1 MKKLLTYLFIII
13 ISFFV
18 VYKVGDKS
26 NNKIKLEN
34 KGYSETEVN
43 YILDN
48 TSNIEIKSIL
58 ELNYSPDVLEILKSK
73 DYNKEKLEDY
83 LKYLKKEI
91 DLENI
96 IYLVNN
102 DIDYNIDLLKQEKY
116 YKQDNLKRYI
126 DYSQKKLSLSSK
138 EVVSH
143 VNSMLDYG
151 YYKNIKQTDLSKGY
165 LMLVNKFY
173 RLDNDYKNNNMLAMN
188 LTYSYTGHSADKLVY
203 DYFRKMVDEALKND
217 IKIKNRSS
225 YRSYYDQKYIYNNYV
240 LEDGE
245 ENANKYSSKPGH
257 SEHQTGLAIDIM
269 TLDTKFIKE
278 DSKEYNWLINNCY
291 KYGFILRYPKNK
303 EHLTG
308 YNFEPWHYRYV
319 GIEVATYIYANNIT
333 FEEYYEFYLK

>member
-1 MKKLLTYLFIII
+1 MKKRLIYLLIII
-13 ISFFV
+13 ISFFI
-18 VYKVGDKS
+18 VYKVGDKT
-26 NNKIKLEN
+26 NDKIKLQN
-34 KGYSETEVN
+34 KGYNKTEIS

-48 TSNIEIKSIL
+48 TSDIEIKAIL
-58 ELNYSPDVLEILKSK
+58 DVSYSPNVLEILKSK
-73 DYNKEKLEDY
+73 DYIEEKLEDY
-83 LKYLKKEI
+83 LQYLKKDI
-91 DLENI
+91 GFENV

-126 DYSQKKLSLSSK
+126 DYSQKKPLLSSK
-138 EVVSH
+138 EVISH

-151 YYKNIKQTDLSKGY
+151 YYENIKQTDLSKGY
-165 LMLVNKFY
+165 LILVNKFY
-173 RLDNDYKNNNMLAMN
+173 RLDNDYKNKNMLAMN

-203 DYFRKMVDEALKND
+203 DYFKKMVDEALKND
-217 IKIKNRSS
+217 IKIKNKSS
-225 YRSYYDQKYIYNNYV
+225 YRSYYDQRYIYNNYV

-303 EHLTG
+303 ENLTG
-308 YNFEPWHYRYV
+308 YSFEPWHYRYV

-333 FEEYYEFYLK
+333 FEEYYEYYIK